1 MNLVE
6 IIGSLAAI
14 SSAVSLIPQITK
26 VLKTRSTDDLSYGML
41 FLFLITSLLWVT
53 YGLMIS
59 SAAVWGCN
67 VFMTLTAILLLAL
80 KQKYGSKSV

>member
-53 YGLMIS
+53 YGFMIS
-59 SAAVWGCN
+59 STAVWGCN